1 MYSLLLALRPHQWVK
16 NGLVLLPLLLSGTQ
30 ANWADLVHAL
40 QGLVAFCLASSAG
53 YIVNDLL
60 DLASDRRHESRRN
73 RPFASGKLPPWVG
86 VVAAMVAVF
95 VAALLATG
103 LPALFWVTLAVYFVG
118 SVLYSTVIKKFIPF
132 DIITLAL
139 LFTVR
144 LLAGMAFVAVP
155 LSLWFLTFALLFFL
169 SLAAVKRYA
178 ELHRHSMDSATTQ
191 TDRGYVVGDMPFI
204 LSVGLGSGIC
214 AVLIFVIYLML
225 DRFPAKVYARPG
237 MLWFIA
243 PLLLAWLL
251 HIWMLAGRGR
261 MNEDP
266 ILFALRDP
274 PSWLLGALCAVLVWA
289 AW

>member
-1 MYSLLLALRPHQWVK
+1 LHSWLRALRPHQWVK
-16 NGLVLLPLLLSGTQ
+16 NALIFLPLLLSGTQ
-30 ANWADLVHAL
+30 ASLADLAHAV
-40 QGLVAFCLASSAG
+40 QGFAAFCLAASAG
-53 YIVNDLL
+53 YVVNDLL
-60 DLASDRRHESRRN
+60 DLATDRRHPVRQN
-73 RPFASGKLPPWVG
+73 RPFAAGKLSPWTG
-86 VVAAMVAVF
+86 VLTAVLAVS
-95 VAALLATG
+95 VAALLGLG
-103 LPALFWVTLAVYFVG
+103 LPPLFRLILPVYFVG
-118 SVLYSTVIKKFIPF
+118 SVLYSTVIKRFIPF

-139 LFTVR
+139 LFTIR

-155 LSLWFLTFALLFFL
+155 ISLWFLTFALLFFL

-178 ELHRHSMDSATTQ
+178 ELHRHKEHGEATR

-204 LSVGLGSGIC
+204 LAAGIGAGIC

-225 DRFPAKVYARPG
+225 DRFPAKVYVRPA

-243 PLLLAWLL
+243 PIILAWLL

-274 PSWLLGALCAVLVWA
+274 PSWVLGALCAVFVAA